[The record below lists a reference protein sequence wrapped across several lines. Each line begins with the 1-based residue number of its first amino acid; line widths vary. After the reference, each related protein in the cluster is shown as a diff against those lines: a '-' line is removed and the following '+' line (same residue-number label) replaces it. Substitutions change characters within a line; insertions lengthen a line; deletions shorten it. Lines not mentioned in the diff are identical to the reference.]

1 MRGPP
6 VLSALNVDAL
16 LQPRPPQTQPLAHVN
31 ERGGPWD
38 AVELDPAFHPSLQT
52 TLPITLV
59 YIRDIQLGWLPYL
72 LIAESALLQRAGAPR
87 GLGVYALTR
96 FRGPREAG
104 ANNGDAIGHY
114 GGLVLASAASQR
126 QANEEAQTFVQQG
139 RQYLLTMR
147 VRGSPGW
154 HVVDGEQQPTLPP
167 LYRVN
172 DPRGTPFAPRCTV
185 SEFGLFRAARDI
197 SPLDWTRP
205 LSQQTASELSF
216 DYGKPYWD
224 THTMLGSAEL
234 PLDVGVSGM
243 DRLFAKLG
251 LSFKG

>member
-1 MRGPP
+1 MRSPP
-6 VLSALNVDAL
+6 ALSALNIDAL
-16 LQPRPPQTQPLAHVN
+16 LQPQPQTQPLTHVG

-52 TLPITLV
+52 TLPLTLV

-104 ANNGDAIGHY
+104 ANTGDVIGHY
-114 GGLVLASAASQR
+114 GGRVLASAASER
-126 QANEEAQTFVQQG
+126 QANEEAQTFVRQG

-154 HVVDGEQQPTLPP
+154 YVVDGEQQPVLPH
-167 LYRVN
+167 LHRVN
-172 DPRGTPFAPRCTV
+172 DSRGTPFAPRCTV

-205 LSQQTASELSF
+205 LKEQTASELSF
-216 DYGKPYWD
+216 DYGQPYWD
-224 THTMLGSAEL
+224 SHSRLGSAEM
-234 PLDVGVSGM
+234 PLDVAVSAV

-251 LSFKG
+251 LSRTV